1 MRRTNLWM
9 VFALCL
15 SVGVSVVTSACGP
28 PAPKNKGEDC
38 KTNQDCNSGLICNSG
53 KCADARLPND
63 TRKPTAN
70 AGNDRSVKVGEE
82 VALDGSGSKS
92 IEGKALTYKWE
103 LKTKPEGST
112 ASLNGADQAGPK
124 FTPDKVGVYVATLIV
139 NDGKASDP
147 DEVTVNVA
155 SANRPPVANA
165 GQNVRVEVGNKV
177 DLDGS
182 KSSDPDTGDKLTYT
196 WEVFKKP
203 DGSSANLS
211 DSKVEKPSITPDK
224 IGSYG
229 LRLTVSDGSLS
240 ASATVFVEAVI
251 NNPAPEI
258 SSLNPAAGATKTKA
272 RVQIAGKNFL
282 FGLKLLFDK
291 KEVAGYEFKSPDQL
305 VATFDLTTIPVGK
318 YKIEITNPDN
328 KTSNALDFEVVEGG
342 TPTITKLS
350 PELLITG
357 QSLRLVVEGT
367 NFIDGAKVVFNN
379 KDLTTFFES
388 ATKLNAAL
396 TAPAPGE
403 YDVKVVNP
411 DAKESPA
418 LKVVVSGVQAIL
430 TDLSLDRAGNDCQ
443 KETITVRGNNFQQ
456 GLSAELVDKT
466 DPSKK
471 FPAVK
476 IDVISLAEVKLEF
489 DFTKV
494 PVGAYDVIV
503 KNPDTPASK
512 PLSFWVTPPPGK
524 PEVLSILPNKFFYG
538 GKTKVYVT
546 GLHLDKSASVIA
558 TGFTGKVTKAFN
570 SVSYELE
577 IDTTSVTQA
586 GKLTFELSA
595 SCGRKSA
602 PIEVQAIDEDKPKIT
617 RVDLGVFAGTPPA
630 KATLIGA
637 DFGLAPIVTVNGTAV
652 TPITRIDS
660 YTLEIPG
667 TPFTAAGDYKFIVEN
682 KGGKKSDEF
691 TAKLIQGNPPDP
703 GMVITSTANSD
714 STWLQITGTG
724 LRDGDGPA
732 GSPMLLIF
740 DLAGAAV
747 CTSNGIA
754 LDNDTVYPTD
764 VYYYIPEQS
773 DCDDSSL
780 PGLPSGAYY
789 IQVMKDDAGTKR
801 YSNLFLFDQGGAS
814 TPTETKYPI
823 LAFLNPSSFV
833 NPAGTTITT
842 RAYIDNAGTSS
853 TQLDVYL
860 NGTKLDT
867 TTDANFK
874 VTRSSSYYADIT
886 ISKPA
891 NDTVHTLQVAV
902 QGATW
907 KSNPQQ
913 IHIDSAEKVRIKS
926 TGLSYNSSNQMLY
939 DIDDLSSVYF
949 RFYGDVMRKTGYKV
963 SVGGTEESIY
973 SGTSPYSQYQYYSST
988 SAATKFTTAGPVVVY
1003 VTDGSNNKVSNEVT
1017 FQFISSKAGGWG
1029 TYKIPLDLMFLSE
1042 ALAAYPGDKVKIRLA
1057 GTGFIKEDTSTKG
1070 EILYDGT
1077 SSSDFTFNAPT
1088 SSALGYAETKEIT
1101 ISGEPRVFPV
1111 QFANP
1116 DKTKTRSIYFTV
1128 QTAGMPIIRNYRV
1141 DSSTLNYTYSAFI
1154 QPNIQRTIVLSGEG
1168 FEKTNTTFYFA
1179 GRIAKGS
1186 VDSPG
1191 SAKVELDTRDLT
1203 PGLYPLWFETNG
1215 KSTNT
1220 IWINVN
1226 SGNKPAVATPKFQG
1240 FGPFWLDSK
1249 TITGTNTTVRF
1260 IVYGADMVAG
1270 LNFVVGTKKAPV
1282 TYTGYTYSSVPYYFA
1297 DIDLSGVAAG
1307 SYDVYLEDT
1316 TAGYTSPKLKLV
1328 IQ

>member
-28 PAPKNKGEDC
+28 PAPKNKGEEC
-38 KTNQDCNSGLICNSG
+38 KTNQDCNSSLICNSG
-53 KCADARLPND
+53 KCVDARLPND

-92 IEGKALTYKWE
+92 IEGKPFTYKWE

-124 FTPDKVGVYVATLIV
+124 FTPDKVGVYVASLIV

-224 IGSYG
+224 VGSYG

-240 ASATVFVEAVI
+240 ASATAFIEAVI
-251 NNPAPEI
+251 NNPAPQL
-258 SSLNPAAGATKTKA
+258 SSLNPAAGATKTKT

-291 KEVAGYEFKSPDQL
+291 KEVAGYEFKAPDQL
-305 VATFDLTTIPVGK
+305 VATFDLTAVPVGK
-318 YKIEITNPDN
+318 YKIEVTNPDN

-379 KDLTTFFES
+379 KDLTTFFDS

-411 DAKESPA
+411 NAKESPA

-430 TDLSLDRAGNDCQ
+430 TDLSLDRAGSDCQ

-476 IDVISLAEVKLEF
+476 IDVVSLAEVKLEF

-546 GLHLDKSASVIA
+546 GLNLDKSASVIA

-577 IDTTSVTQA
+577 IDTTNVTQA

-617 RVDLGVFAGTPPA
+617 RVDIGVFSGTPPT
-630 KATLIGA
+630 KATIVGEG
-637 DFGLAPIVTVNGTAV
+637 FGLAPIVTVNGTAV
-652 TPITRIDS
+652 TPVKRIDS
-660 YTLEIPG
+660 YTLDIPG
-667 TPFTAAGDYKFIVEN
+667 TPFTAVGDYKFVVEN

-691 TAKLIQGNPPDP
+691 TAKMIQGNTPDP
-703 GMVITSTANSD
+703 GMVIANAPD
-714 STWLQITGTG
+714 STVYIYLGGTG
-724 LRDGDGPA
+724 LRSGEGPA
-732 GSPMLLIF
+732 GTPLVLFF
-740 DLAGAAV
+740 DLNGVAV
-747 CTSNGIA
+747 CTANG
-754 LDNDTVYPTD
+754 LSSTNSGVYTD
-764 VYYYIPEQS
+764 AIYVDYPLSCET
-773 DCDDSSL
+773 
-780 PGLPSGAYY
+780 GLPPLPTGNFYT
-789 IQVMKDDAGTKR
+789 QVVKDDAGTKR
-801 YSNLFLFDQGGAS
+801 YSNLYLITNKGGGGS
-814 TPTETKYPI
+814 TTTPTATIYP
-823 LAFLNPSSFV
+823 LLRYASPSSFV
-833 NPAGTTITT
+833 NPSGTTI
-842 RAYIDNAGTSS
+842 S
-853 TQLDVYL
+853 TQLYYYNAGATSDTIDVYL
-860 NGTKLDT
+860 NGVKLDT
-867 TTDANFK
+867 TVDTNFTL
-874 VTRSSSYYADIT
+874 TRTSSYFTLT

-891 NDTVHTLQVAV
+891 NDTAHTVEIALTGKAEKSNTLQLHVD
-902 QGATW
+902 ATSKVRM
-907 KSNPQQ
+907 KSNGF
-913 IHIDSAEKVRIKS
+913 SS
-926 TGLSYNSSNQMLY
+926 SYEMVY
-939 DIDDLSSVYF
+939 DIDTPTSVDF
-949 RFYGDVMRKTGYKV
+949 EIYGDLIGQTGNKV
-963 SVGGTEESIY
+963 SVGGVEETL
-973 SGTSPYSQYQYYSST
+973 SGSSTHYRWKTYSST
-988 SAATKFTTAGPVVVY
+988 VFPTKFPTAGPVAY
-1003 VTDGSNNKVSNEVT
+1003 FLTNGTGTKISNENIY
-1017 FQFISSKAGGWG
+1017 QFISAKANGWG
-1029 TYKIPLDLMFLSE
+1029 TYKLPLELMFLSQ
-1042 ALAAYPGDKVKIRLA
+1042 ALAAYPGEKVKLRLA
-1057 GTGFIKEDTSTKG
+1057 GAGFLKEDASMNKG
-1070 EILYDGT
+1070 EILYDGKAT
-1077 SSSDFTFNAPT
+1077 TEFTVTAPT
-1088 SSALGYAETKEIT
+1088 STALGYVETQELT
-1101 ISGEPRVFPV
+1101 IDGADRVFPV

-1116 DKTKTRSIYFTV
+1116 DKTKTRSLYFTV
-1128 QTAGMPIIRNYRV
+1128 HTAGMPIIRNYLV
-1141 DSSTLNYTYSAFI
+1141 DTSTLNYTFSAFI
-1154 QPNIQRTIVLSGEG
+1154 KPDLKRTIVLVGEG
-1168 FEKTNTTFYFA
+1168 FEKSNTTFYFA
-1179 GRIAKGS
+1179 GRTMTGS
-1186 VDSPG
+1186 VDGPG
-1191 SAKVELDTRDLT
+1191 TAKVELDTRELT
-1203 PGLYPLWFETNG
+1203 PGFYPLWVETNG

-1220 IWINVN
+1220 IWININ
-1226 SGNKPAVATPKFQG
+1226 SGEKPITAVPKFKI
-1240 FGPFWLDSK
+1240 FGPFYLDSK
-1249 TITGTNTTVRF
+1249 TIKGTNTKARF
-1260 IVYGADMVAG
+1260 LVQGDDLSSA
-1270 LNFVVGTKKAPV
+1270 LTLVVGTKKANLAYSGYSN
-1282 TYTGYTYSSVPYYFA
+1282 TYFIA
-1297 DIDLSGVAAG
+1297 EIDLSGMTAG
-1307 SYDVYLEDT
+1307 NYDAYLEN
-1316 TAGYTSPKLKLV
+1316 TAVGYTSPKLRLTLE
-1328 IQ
+1328 